1 MASSKGILRSFVVLV
16 LVFAVGFLGLWFL
29 SGSEIKIKDQ
39 KAYTSKTQI
48 DEKSNDQFSNIGGQT
63 PQETLKL
70 LIFSLENKNLTLAA
84 KYFTPENRETASE
97 DLARLDNTKL
107 LGDLVKDLKNIK
119 LGKLSDETHYIFNI
133 TDQDGQTAA
142 ELELIKND
150 KGFWKITSL

>member
-1 MASSKGILRSFVVLV
+1 MASSKGILRSVVVLI
-16 LVFAVGFLGLWFL
+16 LILAIGFLGLWFL
-29 SGSEIKIKDQ
+29 SGSEIKIKNQD
-39 KAYTSKTQI
+39 AYTGKTGTTK
-48 DEKSNDQFSNIGGQT
+48 EPGDQFADFGGKT

-70 LIFSLENKNLTLAA
+70 LISALEDDNLNLAT
-84 KYFTPENRETASE
+84 KYFILINREVVSE